1 MSLFPGYA
9 CSAMGLLLSG
19 GGGRGDQLG
28 SKQETRPPGDVE
40 REEGKALP

>member
-1 MSLFPGYA
+1 MSLFPGYS

-28 SKQETRPPGDVE
+28 SKQETRPPGYME
-40 REEGKALP
+40 REEGKVLP